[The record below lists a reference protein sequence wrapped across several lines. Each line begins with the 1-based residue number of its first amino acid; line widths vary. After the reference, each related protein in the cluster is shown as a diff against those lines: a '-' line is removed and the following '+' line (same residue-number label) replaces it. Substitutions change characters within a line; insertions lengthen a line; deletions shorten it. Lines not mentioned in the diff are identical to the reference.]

1 MWQAFYLV
9 NAIHLH
15 RDYINYIL
23 PHLQKMETKLTGLKN
38 LHKLE
43 QSEVM
48 GFILFHLFT
57 ETGELETAVDT
68 GRAKRAQG
76 MQQWG
81 AGVENVSVREQV
93 NLSSLYSR
101 EPPKVCGHGIGI
113 EVSLGEKYLWN
124 SFTWWGGGKGLQ
136 KSSCNMLII
145 KDMFQNFGLPKKF
158 SFNSSFP
165 CALWST
171 LVLNEGYMKHQNL
184 GLKKWTNQANFHQQ
198 GEQ

>member
-15 RDYINYIL
+15 RDCINYIL

-76 MQQWG
+76 MQQ
-81 AGVENVSVREQV
+81 
-93 NLSSLYSR
+93 
-101 EPPKVCGHGIGI
+101 
-113 EVSLGEKYLWN
+113 
-124 SFTWWGGGKGLQ
+124 
-136 KSSCNMLII
+136 
-145 KDMFQNFGLPKKF
+145 
-158 SFNSSFP
+158 
-165 CALWST
+165 
-171 LVLNEGYMKHQNL
+171 
-184 GLKKWTNQANFHQQ
+184 
-198 GEQ
+198 